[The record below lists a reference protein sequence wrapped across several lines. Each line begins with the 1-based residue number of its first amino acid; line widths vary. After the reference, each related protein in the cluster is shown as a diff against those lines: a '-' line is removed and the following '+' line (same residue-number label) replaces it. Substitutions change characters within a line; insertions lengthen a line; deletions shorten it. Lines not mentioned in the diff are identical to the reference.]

1 MLMKHVNYRKSRLLL
16 TALLAFVLS
25 LGGTARAWA
34 EELTIHDEG
43 TATNG
48 YIPVNGLYT
57 DDVNTKGEF
66 IIPATDLSSINGVS
80 ITGLKFYASTTSA
93 VWNGTVFK
101 VFLKEVEAST
111 FTSLMGDE
119 GATTVYEGALGISSS
134 EMAVTFDE
142 NYIYNGGNL
151 LVGIY
156 VTTKGGY
163 QSVSFLGE
171 KVDNS
176 SYYSYQGWNG
186 LSESAQ
192 NFIPKTTIS
201 YEAATN
207 GPSFKVQDF
216 KNGDSY
222 SFGLTDA
229 GTTKEFT
236 LKNPGTES
244 VTIDITTDGGFTVSP
259 AQVVIESKGS
269 AVVTVTA
276 TAAATSNGK
285 VTFTPAAAG
294 LDAVVVNLDATIK
307 NSDKLFIDFTE
318 GLPADWSHTDYSNT
332 YKWSF
337 TDGYAGYNG
346 YSASAQG
353 SLTSAPITFAAE
365 EKLFFDLKINST
377 YNATSATVTIQTSTD
392 GVTFT
397 DLRTIT
403 ASEISHQEWR
413 NFSVTIPSADVKY
426 IRFAKC
432 VYIAIDNI
440 YGGEEPNEPIFSF
453 TAADYDFGI
462 IAENTQKTF
471 TVKNIGKAELTGLTA
486 EVTGNFEVQVANSI
500 AGKSTTD
507 LTVTMKAD
515 QGGQQNGVVTIKVNG
530 EEKATFNV
538 SGYVADNTKFFENFS
553 GNALPAGWALKGNT
567 SDSQWTFA
575 DGVAKGKFKSSKGYL
590 VTPLLTVA
598 GTDDT
603 FTFFVKRTGTYSGNV
618 DLKVEYSK
626 DGETWT
632 ACVEQ
637 SLALADYDVTKKFTV
652 NGLEAGNYQLRF
664 MNEDYNILMVNGF
677 TQNAEAPVMGIFTDK
692 ACQTAAMTTVTKD
705 YEFIGE
711 AQTLTYYIKNT
722 GTGTLTLND
731 PIAEEPLTATLTAK
745 ELTEGQV
752 ATLTINVPVATIDA
766 KKLTVAANDNLG
778 TFTATISAIA
788 KDPAKFDIDFST
800 ASLPEDWTNESDNDY
815 MMWKKDYTKGCISAG
830 GTSGLVSIPFTAV
843 ANDDV
848 IVKVSGNALTVQY
861 KAVGAEEWTQLGKSE
876 WKSNPYL
883 LKMKMPETLE
893 TGKYLLRFSGSG
905 AEIYRI
911 YGLAVPQEPKLVI
924 TPADSEKDFGMQT
937 DAADYEVTV
946 KNDGT
951 GSLEGVKAEL
961 SGDDAAAFEV
971 AISIPAGSTATIA
984 EGVATIPA
992 GQTVTVKTTLKQS
1005 TEYKKV
1011 AAVLT
1016 ISTTT
1021 EGIDAK
1027 QIALK
1032 GQTRDAA
1039 KELVTFDD
1047 GQWPEGWKHE
1057 GWTITD
1063 KAARR
1068 SLTDAATLTTS
1079 PIKADKLYFDAK
1091 RAYAADA
1098 AVLSVRYSVDGGT
1111 TWSAAQSYEGIS
1123 SEQATLTLESLDAN
1137 KTMIVE
1143 FTGASVVLDN
1153 IYGFVNVQAPAL
1165 TLTENGVAVNTVE
1178 TVDFGSDMK
1187 ADTEAKVYTI
1197 TNTGN
1202 ADLVST
1208 FAAEGISAVITKG
1221 DAPVEG
1227 QLTLAAGEK
1236 ATISVLMAYE
1246 APYGD
1251 KTGKLTITSEGGIG
1265 TVVLNFKANFA
1276 APDALVIDFDD
1287 NQKPAGWYNG
1297 PEGYNWSF
1305 TSGTANIYSG
1315 IEKEL
1320 ITEKFGVADAA
1331 NVMTFEAWA
1340 NAASVLKVY
1349 TSADRKTW
1357 SEAQTFELT
1366 TEHKT
1371 FSTTAFAAD
1380 SYVKFESANATIDN
1394 IKGLKKLAA
1403 PAHDLYFVSATI
1415 PATVTEKTDFFTA
1428 GITVANLAGAES
1440 DVKVELLFDGVS
1452 KGSVDDASIAADA
1465 IKLLECGVAMP
1476 YNGTYK
1482 VKVKVTTADEVFSV
1496 ESAEADVTINIEGNV
1511 PTVDGIG
1518 AIILKSAQDGKV
1530 YNLNGQRVENPKKG
1544 QLYIVNGKTV
1554 IVK

>member
-16 TALLAFVLS
+16 TAFLAFVLS

-34 EELTIHDEG
+34 EAKTLPYSYGFEDYNL
-43 TATNG
+43 ATDGWTTQNPSG
-48 YIPVNGLYT
+48 KNNSEFAIVGAAKKTGSYGFRFSSYT
-57 DDVNTKGEF
+57 DHGANTQYLISPELNTPTGVVVSFEYAASSASSSGETF
-66 IIPATDLSSINGVS
+66 KVGYSTTDTAIESFTWGEEISYKSTSWQTFNNSFPAGTKYVAIYYYAEYQYRLYVDDFSFKAD
-80 ITGLKFYASTTSA
+80 ITGP
-93 VWNGTVFK
+93 
-101 VFLKEVEAST
+101 
-111 FTSLMGDE
+111 
-119 GATTVYEGALGISSS
+119 ALGVKGYYTGETI
-134 EMAVTFDE
+134 AFGLA
-142 NYIYNGGNL
+142 NGGANR
-151 LVGIY
+151 VI
-156 VTTKGGY
+156 T
-163 QSVSFLGE
+163 
-171 KVDNS
+171 
-176 SYYSYQGWNG
+176 
-186 LSESAQ
+186 
-192 NFIPKTTIS
+192 
-201 YEAATN
+201 
-207 GPSFKVQDF
+207 
-216 KNGDSY
+216 
-222 SFGLTDA
+222 LT
-229 GTTKEFT
+229 
-236 LKNPGTES
+236 NPGTES
-244 VTIDITTDGGFTVSP
+244 VTASIVTTGGFTTESSKTIAAKGEETLTITLPAEGTGEKAGTIQLSAAGVETITLNLSCTLADPDKSFVDFNDNALPAGWETVGVGSYTTSSTSSYKWDFSQGYAAYQPSYSSEAWMTNYYHSLVSP
-259 AQVVIESKGS
+259 LLTFGVNEKISFKIKKYVQHVSYYGS
-269 AVVTVTA
+269 LYVEYSTDKSEWTTA
-276 TAAATSNGK
+276 
-285 VTFTPAAAG
+285 
-294 LDAVVVNLDATIK
+294 
-307 NSDKLFIDFTE
+307 SDGHFA
-318 GLPADWSHTDYSNT
+318 PADIPDNWIDC
-332 YKWSF
+332 
-337 TDGYAGYNG
+337 
-346 YSASAQG
+346 
-353 SLTSAPITFAAE
+353 E
-365 EKLFFDLKINST
+365 
-377 YNATSATVTIQTSTD
+377 
-392 GVTFT
+392 
-397 DLRTIT
+397 
-403 ASEISHQEWR
+403 
-413 NFSVTIPSADVKY
+413 VTIPSTAKY
-426 IRFAKC
+426 IRFRAC
-432 VYIAIDNI
+432 GVAIDDI
-440 YGGEEPNEPIFSF
+440 YGGQESDEPIFSF
-453 TAADYDFGI
+453 TPADYDFGFI
-462 IAENTQKTF
+462 ITDTQKTF
-471 TVKNIGKAELTGLTA
+471 TINNIGKTELTGLTA
-486 EVTGNFEVQVANSI
+486 EVTGNFEVAVANSI
-500 AGKSTTD
+500 AGKSSTD

-515 QGGQQNGVVTIKVNG
+515 QAGQQNGVVTIKVNG

-538 SGYVADNTKFFENFS
+538 SGYVADNTKFFENFNATTCPDGWQVS
-553 GNALPAGWALKGNT
+553 GNNAK
-567 SDSQWTFA
+567 WTFPGGA
-575 DGVAKGKFKSSKGYL
+575 ASSAWGTPNGYL
-590 VTPLLTVA
+590 ITPSLTVA
-598 GTDDT
+598 GTEDVL
-603 FTFFVKRTGTYSGNV
+603 TFFAKTTKNSVTIT
-618 DLKVEYSK
+618 VEKS
-626 DGETWT
+626 
-632 ACVEQ
+632 
-637 SLALADYDVTKKFTV
+637 V
-652 NGLEAGNYQLRF
+652 NGTDWTSCASFPVDNADQGKTIMYTIKDIEAGNYQLRF
-664 MNEDYNILMVNGF
+664 KNDDYDLLLVNGF
-677 TQNAEAPVMGIFTDK
+677 TQNAEAPVMGIFTDE
-692 ACQTAAMTTVTKD
+692 ACQTAAMMTVTKD

-766 KKLTVAANDNLG
+766 KKLTVAAKDNLG

-830 GTSGLVSIPFTAV
+830 GTSGLVSTPFTAV

-861 KAVGAEEWTQLGKSE
+861 KAVGAEEWTQLGNSE

-992 GQTVTVKTTLKQS
+992 GQTVTVKATLKQS

-1021 EGIDAK
+1021 EGISAK
-1027 QIALK
+1027 QITLK

-1123 SEQATLTLESLDAN
+1123 SEQATLTLEGLDAT

-1165 TLTENGVAVNTVE
+1165 TLTENGVAVNTAE
-1178 TVDFGSDMK
+1178 TVDFGSDLK

-1227 QLTLAAGEK
+1227 QLTLAAGET

-1305 TSGTANIYSG
+1305 TNGTANIYSG

-1371 FSTTAFAAD
+1371 FSTTAFTAD